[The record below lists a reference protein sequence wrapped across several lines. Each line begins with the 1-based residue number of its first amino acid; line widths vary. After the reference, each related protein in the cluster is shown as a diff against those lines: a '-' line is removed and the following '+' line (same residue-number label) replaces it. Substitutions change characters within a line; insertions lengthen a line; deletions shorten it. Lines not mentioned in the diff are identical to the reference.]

1 MVKLLD
7 LMLMIIVIKSP
18 LISQKKIYNQE
29 NRLNSKKYLSPENY
43 QNLPK
48 NNITEESNFL
58 NPNARAIFNYLQLVL
73 TKTLII

>member
-1 MVKLLD
+1 
-7 LMLMIIVIKSP
+7 MLMIIVIESP
-18 LISQKKIYNQE
+18 LTSQKKIYNQE
-29 NRLNSKKYLSPENY
+29 NCLNFKKCLSPKNY

-48 NNITEESNFL
+48 NNTTEESDFL